1 MKKTNQST
9 KKEPAKSSSIK
20 ASSKKPSTI
29 KEKGTSE
36 PSSPKATATVK
47 IPTIV
52 SIEVKVKNNQIEYY
66 IDGVY
71 KRDGEI
77 QIRKK
82 GKLKFVS
89 NDGALALN
97 INPGL
102 DKFSIQ
108 SADIGKLISLDATPK
123 GPSGAPGSVQEFKY
137 SVAVFTGNAVIC
149 NDPSLK
155 VFN

>member
-1 MKKTNQST
+1 M
-9 KKEPAKSSSIK
+9 
-20 ASSKKPSTI
+20 
-29 KEKGTSE
+29 
-36 PSSPKATATVK
+36 
-47 IPTIV
+47 
-52 SIEVKVKNNQIEYY
+52 KNNQIEYY

-123 GPSGAPGSVQEFKY
+123 GLPAHLVLSKNSNTAWLSLPG
-137 SVAVFTGNAVIC
+137 T
-149 NDPSLK
+149 P
-155 VFN
+155 